1 MNKSPQELLFT
12 AYPEHYLYLV
22 DNPPRLISFPS
33 YYSCIDCIQI
43 DEHQKA
49 KQYWP
54 KSITITVSLRCSIRG
69 KSLIIGSQID
79 LLSLFRRPYLIASE
93 TMESSLKASH
103 TDTFNY
109 WTSYLAESE
118 PCQFPRLRTSVDG
131 PKRPM
136 SFRVNPENLQKL
148 QQLSVSDEAAL
159 PTLLRVAWGLLLRC
173 YTGLDDVCFGYQEI
187 GPGTWGKEF
196 GPLNGM
202 PITRFTADDMVSVAD
217 KLETVKG
224 EYISGLPF
232 QTLIPSGTIKYA
244 WSSKRQLFDTAVVL
258 RSLSDTAASNNT
270 VAISQPLNVVL
281 PEEVGTRASPRHPRL
296 HAFIL

>member
-1 MNKSPQELLFT
+1 
-12 AYPEHYLYLV
+12 
-22 DNPPRLISFPS
+22 
-33 YYSCIDCIQI
+33 
-43 DEHQKA
+43 
-49 KQYWP
+49 
-54 KSITITVSLRCSIRG
+54 
-69 KSLIIGSQID
+69 
-79 LLSLFRRPYLIASE
+79 
-93 TMESSLKASH
+93 MESSSKASH
-103 TDTFNY
+103 TDAFTY
-109 WTSYLAESE
+109 WTSYLADSE

-131 PKRPM
+131 PNRPM

-173 YTGLDDVCFGYQEI
+173 YTGLDEVCFGYQEI

-202 PITRFTADDMVSVAD
+202 PITRFAADDMVSVAD

-244 WSSKRQLFDTAVVL
+244 WSSERQLFDTAVVL
-258 RSLSDTAASNNT
+258 RSLSNTAASNNT

-296 HAFIL
+296 HTFIL